1 MAEGMAARPQGMA
14 VIADRIALGGRHR
27 WALSLGLVA
36 AGIVALV
43 VAAKLRV
50 PFWPVPMTM
59 QTFAVLMI
67 GAAYGPRLGGATV
80 LGYLLIGALGAD
92 VFTGE
97 ASGGLAYMLGSTGG
111 YLLGFLLAALALGA
125 LARRGWDRSIGW
137 TALALLIGNA
147 LIYAP
152 GLLWLGAL
160 HGFDKPILDWGLWPF
175 LLGDALKL
183 ALAAMLLPLAWRALG
198 TGRG

>member
-1 MAEGMAARPQGMA
+1 MAEVMTARPRGMA
-14 VIADRIALGGRHR
+14 VIAERLPIGAARG
-27 WALSLGLVA
+27 WAAGAVLVA
-36 AGIVALV
+36 AGILALV
-43 VAAKLRV
+43 IAAKIRV

-97 ASGGLAYMLGSTGG
+97 ASGGVAYMLGNTGG
-111 YLLGFLLAALALGA
+111 YLAGFLLAAVALGA
-125 LARRGWDRSIGW
+125 LARRGWDRSVGW

-147 LIYAP
+147 AIYAP
-152 GLLWLGAL
+152 GLLWLGVL

-198 TGRG
+198 PARG